1 MRQNISCRVGQGVT
15 QTRVAQWS
23 PPGVYTRGSAK
34 VGPVASVLLDR
45 GGAGGVVSGL
55 LRVKGPVVE
64 GLVGGLRQEG
74 YRDIRSEK
82 ECVTLALCGETL
94 DGVRCE
100 SDRIQLP
107 EQRYFGADW
116 WVQSKARERERA
128 LPDDR
133 RTSPAL
139 FPSSP
144 CVILQ
149 LFGAMLR
156 NRLHGCSNSAE
167 RRMHARTGF
176 FPKLTYL
183 RIIEAV
189 SCDGE

>member
-1 MRQNISCRVGQGVT
+1 MRYTTSKSMRQNISCRVGQGVT

-116 WVQSKARERERA
+116 WVQSKARERVPCQMTAEPVQLCFHLRLVSSYSSLER
-128 LPDDR
+128 
-133 RTSPAL
+133 
-139 FPSSP
+139 
-144 CVILQ
+144 C
-149 LFGAMLR
+149 
-156 NRLHGCSNSAE
+156 
-167 RRMHARTGF
+167 
-176 FPKLTYL
+176 
-183 RIIEAV
+183 
-189 SCDGE
+189 